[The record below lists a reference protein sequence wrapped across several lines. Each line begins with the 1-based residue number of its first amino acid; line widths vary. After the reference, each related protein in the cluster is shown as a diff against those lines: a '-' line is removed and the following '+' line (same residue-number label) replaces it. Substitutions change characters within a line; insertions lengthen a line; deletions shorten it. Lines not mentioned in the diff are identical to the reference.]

1 MIATING
8 KNQIISAL
16 EKDKQELETKFT
28 EL

>member
-8 KNQIISAL
+8 KNQTICVL